1 MAISWKTYYFK
12 LVTKRVNTNMNE
24 EILVIPIPITCYLK
38 ADLMGVFYLLVISI
52 LFLQFSENY
61 SNRLEMRF
69 FFHGLPWHF
78 LGNITRHDRELV
90 TRRVHDPVC

>member
-1 MAISWKTYYFK
+1 
-12 LVTKRVNTNMNE
+12 MNE

-69 FFHGLPWHF
+69 FFSMDCRGISLATLLDMIENW
-78 LGNITRHDRELV
+78 
-90 TRRVHDPVC
+90 

>member
-69 FFHGLPWHF
+69 VSMDCRGISLATLLDMIENW
-78 LGNITRHDRELV
+78 
-90 TRRVHDPVC
+90 